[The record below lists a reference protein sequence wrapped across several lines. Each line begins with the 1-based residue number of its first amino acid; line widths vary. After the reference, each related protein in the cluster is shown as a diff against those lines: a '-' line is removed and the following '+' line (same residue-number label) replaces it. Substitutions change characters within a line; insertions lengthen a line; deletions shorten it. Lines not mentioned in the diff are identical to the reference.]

1 LPKKGLEKGP
11 SWLKEIMVVSVVIL
25 TGLDKEGAQKGND
38 ADPNK

>member
-1 LPKKGLEKGP
+1 LPKKGP